1 MELIVSSAENTNV
14 VTLNKEKEDAIK
26 MIIMGLGL
34 KTCRNSYRDTNAE
47 SAYKEFIG
55 RDLVYLSQ
63 YWEYIDEDIQIDII
77 RKHKD
82 FIFSLIKKLS

>member
-1 MELIVSSAENTNV
+1 MNSAENTNV

-26 MIIMGLGL
+26 MIIIGLGL
-34 KTCRNSYRDTNAE
+34 KTCRNSYRDTDAE
-47 SAYKEFIG
+47 NAYKQFIS
-55 RDLVYLSQ
+55 RDLSYLSQ

-82 FIFSLIKKLS
+82 FIFSLIKNLS